1 MTRQHMNDI
10 QLGSEPPGE
19 GVWRRKMRSPRSRLS
34 RWVLFHP
41 AQWAVGGCVLLALLG
56 FVLDLGPILVV
67 AVGAALGALNILH
80 ARKRGYCPRPRKLG
94 PRR

>member
-1 MTRQHMNDI
+1 MSRQHMNDI
-10 QLGSEPPGE
+10 ELCSELLGE
-19 GVWRRKMRSPRSRLS
+19 GVWRSKMRSLLSRLS

-41 AQWAVGGCVLLALLG
+41 AQWAVGWGVVLALLG
-56 FVLDLGPILVV
+56 FVLNLEPILVV

-80 ARKRGYCPRPRKLG
+80 AKKRGYCPRLSKLG